1 MTSSRSICL
10 AGIKNKGAA
19 YIFTD
24 KEGILEY
31 INIFLN
37 TGEVPNL
44 FARDELDGIYGEVSI
59 EYAKSPLAK
68 PGEDPSQDDLFAYFI
83 NRVRANLHIVLCF
96 SPVGPKLLQRTQKF
110 PGLINGCTVDW
121 FLPWPEEA
129 PTAGA
134 RHFMGKFNI
143 QDENAEVVRNSLIK
157 HMGKVHKMV
166 DDGCNLFFERFRR
179 CTYVTPRSYFGFI
192 DLYRDVYVKKV
203 AKVEELAT
211 SINNGLIK
219 LEQASADVNVMKIEL
234 REKVLAVAVA
244 QSGQLRQ
251 EITTSTARAE
261 KKKAEV
267 QSVKDVLS
275 VEANAIGDDK
285 AIVEADPLAAKP
297 ALDEAITG
305 KDIGMLKSL
314 KKRGSTTRRGAG
326 GRWPSR
332 RRLSRRT
339 GRWPGGYAKA
349 ALAFQQWRQ
358 KASAR
363 RRRSH
368 AVRGCLA

>member
-1 MTSSRSICL
+1 
-10 AGIKNKGAA
+10 
-19 YIFTD
+19 
-24 KEGILEY
+24 
-31 INIFLN
+31 
-37 TGEVPNL
+37 
-44 FARDELDGIYGEVSI
+44 
-59 EYAKSPLAK
+59 
-68 PGEDPSQDDLFAYFI
+68 
-83 NRVRANLHIVLCF
+83 
-96 SPVGPKLLQRTQKF
+96 
-110 PGLINGCTVDW
+110 
-121 FLPWPEEA
+121 
-129 PTAGA
+129 
-134 RHFMGKFNI
+134 
-143 QDENAEVVRNSLIK
+143 
-157 HMGKVHKMV
+157 MV

-275 VEANAIGDDK
+275 VEANAIGEDK
-285 AIVEADPLAAKP
+285 AIVEADLLAAKP

-339 GRWPGGYAKA
+339 RRCAGAM
-349 ALAFQQWRQ
+349 
-358 KASAR
+358 R
-363 RRRSH
+363 RRRSPSSSGARRLRRGADARPRRRARSR
-368 AVRGCLA
+368 AVRGCPASSAGCGTRWSSVHSARRSCGA